1 VTVKGYCKVR
11 LKDKI
16 AIVTGGSRG
25 IGRAIS
31 LAFAKEGADVVIIYL
46 EKEKEAKKVI
56 KEITAVGRK
65 CMAFNVDVRDFE
77 EVNEIV
83 EVVVE
88 TFGQIDILVNN
99 AGITRDITLKKMS
112 KEMWNEVIDVNLNGV
127 FNCTKAVTDLMRKR
141 KTGRIINIS
150 SIMGFT
156 GNIGQTNYAAAKSG
170 ILGFT
175 KALAREVARVG
186 ITVNAIAPGFINTDM
201 MKTIPEN
208 IKRQLLEQIPMGRF
222 GEPHEV
228 ANVAVF
234 LALEDSSFITGTVVH
249 INGGLYM

>member
-1 VTVKGYCKVR
+1 MR

-31 LAFAKEGADVVIIYL
+31 LAFAKEGADVAIIYL
-46 EKEKEAKKVI
+46 EKEQEAKEVI
-56 KEITAVGRK
+56 NEITAVGRK
-65 CMAFNVDVRDFE
+65 CMAFNVDVSDFE
-77 EVNEIV
+77 EVNAIV

-112 KEMWNEVIDVNLNGV
+112 KEMWDEVIDVNLNGV
-127 FNCTKAVTDLMRKR
+127 FNCTKAVTDHMRKR

-150 SIMGFT
+150 SIIGFT

-208 IKRQLLEQIPMGRF
+208 IKRQLLEQMPMGRF